1 LEDGLKQILVE
12 RGLPQD
18 EQSARSRKARSVRVN
33 LAESPLGWLRARGLV
48 SERQL
53 AAGEALRRD
62 YERGALPQ
70 RIVMRWDAPSPE
82 KGRRAGHSPG
92 ASTLAQIDARE
103 RFHQAIA
110 AAGPGLGDILWRVV
124 CAGESVP
131 VAEEALGWPTRA
143 GRLVLLLALDRVADY
158 YRINI

>member
-1 LEDGLKQILVE
+1 MKQVLVE

-18 EQSARSRKARSVRVN
+18 GRSESARRVRSVRVN
-33 LAESPLGWLRARGLV
+33 VAESPLGWLRPRGLV

-53 AAGEALRRD
+53 AAGEALRQD
-62 YERGALPQ
+62 YERASLAQ
-70 RIVMRWDAPSPE
+70 RVVMRWDASPPD
-82 KGRRAGHSPG
+82 KGHRDGRQHG
-92 ASTLAQIDARE
+92 ASTLAQLDARD
-103 RFHQAIA
+103 RFHGAIA
-110 AAGPGLGDILWRVV
+110 MAGPGLADILWRVV

-131 VAEEALGWPTRA
+131 MAEGALGWPTRS